1 MLLQLANS
9 YSPTKNYGVAEWLS
23 SPKLDGVR
31 CLYENPLS
39 GLRSRSGLTRYS
51 GLGEIEQ
58 ICESIRLANN
68 LSFLDGELY
77 IPGEP
82 FDRISGIVRSLRG
95 ANAPSTKTTATVV
108 EGKQRVEFR
117 IFAIGFTQYPN
128 IPAADEYSQ
137 VQQIFPAMGKVSY
150 VPQRL
155 IQNNPLVIQA
165 EADSIKASGQSAEG
179 IMLRN
184 PNSVYFQGRS
194 IALLKVKNFVKDRL
208 LVTGFTKGSGK
219 YSASLGNLLVSGTL
233 NGRIVNA
240 RVGTG
245 FTDAERSTIWVNQ
258 ANYMGRIVEVIH
270 LGITATG
277 ALRHPVFSAFV

>member
-31 CLYENPLS
+31 CFYENPTS

-51 GLGEIEQ
+51 GLTEIEQ

-68 LSFLDGELY
+68 LSFIDGELY

-82 FDRISGIVRSLRG
+82 FDRISGIVR
-95 ANAPSTKTTATVV
+95 STKTTATVV

-137 VQQIFPAMGKVSY
+137 VQQIFPARGKVSY

-208 LVTGFTKGSGK
+208 PVTGFTKGSGK
-219 YSASLGNLLVSGTL
+219 YSASLGNLLVSGNI
-233 NGRIVNA
+233 NGRIINA

>member
-1 MLLQLANS
+1 MLLQLANT

-31 CLYENPLS
+31 CLYENPTS

-51 GLGEIEQ
+51 GLTEIEQ

-82 FDRISGIVRSLRG
+82 FDRISGIVRS
-95 ANAPSTKTTATVV
+95 TKTTATVV
-108 EGKQRVEFR
+108 EAKQRMEFR

-128 IPAADEYSQ
+128 IVATDEYSQ

-150 VPQRL
+150 VPQKL
-155 IQNNPLVIQA
+155 IENKPLVIQA

-208 LVTGFTKGSGK
+208 PVTGFTKGSGK
-219 YSASLGNLLVSGTL
+219 YSASLGNLLVGGTL
-233 NGRIVNA
+233 NERIVNA

-245 FTDAERSTIWVNQ
+245 FTDAERSTIWANQ
-258 ANYMGRIVEVIH
+258 VNYMGRIVEVIH

>member
-1 MLLQLANS
+1 MLLQLANT

-31 CLYENPLS
+31 CLYENLTS

-58 ICESIRLANN
+58 ICESIRVANN
-68 LSFLDGELY
+68 LLFLDGELY

-82 FDRISGIVRSLRG
+82 FDRISGIIRT
-95 ANAPSTKTTATVV
+95 TKATQATN
-108 EGKQRVEFR
+108 KLRVEFR

-128 IPAADEYSQ
+128 IRAADEYNQ
-137 VQQIFPAMGKVSY
+137 IQQILPAMGKVSY
-150 VPQRL
+150 VPQKL

-165 EADSIKASGQSAEG
+165 EADFVKSSGQSAEG

-194 IALLKVKNFVKDRL
+194 IALLKVKNFVKAQL
-208 LVTGFTKGSGK
+208 QVAGFTKGSGK
-219 YSASLGNLLVSGTL
+219 YSASLGNLLVGGNI

-245 FTDAERSTIWVNQ
+245 FSDAERSTIWANQ
-258 ANYMGRIVEVIH
+258 PNYMGRIVEVIH

>member
-1 MLLQLANS
+1 MLLQLANT
-9 YSPTKNYGVAEWLS
+9 YSPTKNYGVAEWFS

-31 CLYENPLS
+31 CLYENPTS

-51 GLGEIEQ
+51 GLTEIEQ

-68 LSFLDGELY
+68 LSFIDGELY

-82 FDRISGIVRSLRG
+82 FDRISGIVR
-95 ANAPSTKTTATVV
+95 STKTTATVV

-137 VQQIFPAMGKVSY
+137 VQQIFPARGKVSY

-208 LVTGFTKGSGK
+208 PVTGFTKGSGK
-219 YSASLGNLLVSGTL
+219 YSASLGNLLVGGTL
-233 NGRIVNA
+233 NERIINA

-245 FTDAERSTIWVNQ
+245 FTDAERSTIWANQ

>member
-9 YSPTKNYGVAEWLS
+9 YSPTKNYGVAAWLS

-31 CLYENPLS
+31 CFYENPSS

-68 LSFLDGELY
+68 LSFIDGELY

-82 FDRISGIVRSLRG
+82 FDRISGIAR
-95 ANAPSTKTTATVV
+95 STKTTATVV
-108 EGKQRVEFR
+108 EAKQRTEFR

-128 IPAADEYSQ
+128 ILAADEYNQ
-137 VQQIFPAMGKVSY
+137 IQQIFPTMGKVSY

-155 IQNNPLVIQA
+155 IENKPLVIQA

-208 LVTGFTKGSGK
+208 PVTGFTKGSGK
-219 YSASLGNLLVSGTL
+219 YSASLGNLLVGGTL
-233 NGRIVNA
+233 NERIVKA

-245 FTDAERSTIWVNQ
+245 FTDVERSTIWANQ

>member
-1 MLLQLANS
+1 MLLQLANT
-9 YSPTKNYGVAEWLS
+9 YSPTKNCGVAEWLS

-31 CLYENPLS
+31 CLYENPTS

-51 GLGEIEQ
+51 GLTEIEQ
-58 ICESIRLANN
+58 SCESIRLANN

-82 FDRISGIVRSLRG
+82 FDRISGIAR
-95 ANAPSTKTTATVV
+95 STKTTATVV
-108 EGKQRVEFR
+108 EAKQRMEFR

-128 IPAADEYSQ
+128 IVAADEYSQ
-137 VQQIFPAMGKVSY
+137 VQQIFPAMAKVSY
-150 VPQRL
+150 VPQKL
-155 IQNNPLVIQA
+155 IENKPLVIQA

-194 IALLKVKNFVKDRL
+194 IALLKVKNFVRDRL
-208 LVTGFTKGSGK
+208 PVAGFTKGSGK
-219 YSASLGNLLVSGTL
+219 YSASLGNLLVGGTL
-233 NGRIVNA
+233 NERIVNA

-245 FTDAERSTIWVNQ
+245 FTDVERSTIWANQ

>member
-31 CLYENPLS
+31 CLYENPTN
-39 GLRSRSGLTRYS
+39 GLRSRSGLTRYL
-51 GLGEIEQ
+51 GLTEIEQ

-82 FDRISGIVRSLRG
+82 FDRISGIAR
-95 ANAPSTKTTATVV
+95 STKTTATVV
-108 EGKQRVEFR
+108 EAKQRMEFR

-128 IPAADEYSQ
+128 IVAADEYSQ
-137 VQQIFPAMGKVSY
+137 VQQIFPAMAKVSY
-150 VPQRL
+150 VPQKL
-155 IQNNPLVIQA
+155 IENKPLVIQA

-194 IALLKVKNFVKDRL
+194 IALLKVKNFVKDHL
-208 LVTGFTKGSGK
+208 PVTGFTKGSGK
-219 YSASLGNLLVSGTL
+219 YSASLGNLLVGGTL
-233 NGRIVNA
+233 NERIVKA

-245 FTDAERSTIWVNQ
+245 FTDVERSTIWANQ
-258 ANYMGRIVEVIH
+258 VNYMGRIVEVIH

>member
-1 MLLQLANS
+1 MLLQLANT
-9 YSPTKNYGVAEWLS
+9 YSPTKNYGVSQWLS

-31 CLYENPLS
+31 CLYENPNS
-39 GLRSRSGLTRYS
+39 GLRSRSGKTRYS
-51 GLGEIEQ
+51 GLTEIEQ
-58 ICESIRLANN
+58 ICETIRTTNN

-82 FDRISGIVRSLRG
+82 FDKISSIVRT
-95 ANAPSTKTTATVV
+95 TKASQAQN
-108 EGKQRVEFR
+108 KLRVEFR

-128 IPAADEYSQ
+128 ILAADEYNLI
-137 VQQIFPAMGKVSY
+137 QQIFPAMGRVSY

-155 IQNNPLVIQA
+155 IDNDPLVIQA

-208 LVTGFTKGSGK
+208 PVTGFTKGSGK
-219 YSASLGNLLVSGTL
+219 YSASLGNILVGGSLNSLLVH
-233 NGRIVNA
+233 A

-245 FTDAERSTIWVNQ
+245 FTDAERSNIWANQ

>member
-1 MLLQLANS
+1 MLLQLANT
-9 YSPTKNYGVAEWLS
+9 YSPTKNYGVTEWLS

-31 CLYENPLS
+31 CLYENPTN
-39 GLRSRSGLTRYS
+39 GLRSRSGKTRYS
-51 GLGEIEQ
+51 GLTEIEQ
-58 ICESIRLANN
+58 ICESIRSANN

-82 FDRISGIVRSLRG
+82 FDRISGIVRTTKATQA
-95 ANAPSTKTTATVV
+95 ANKL
-108 EGKQRVEFR
+108 RVEFR

-155 IQNNPLVIQA
+155 IENNPLIIQA

-194 IALLKVKNFVKDRL
+194 IALLKVKNFVKSQL
-208 LVTGFTKGSGK
+208 QVAGFTKGTGK
-219 YSASLGNLLVSGTL
+219 YSASLGNLLVSG
-233 NGRIVNA
+233 NIDGRIVNGK
-240 RVGTG
+240 VGTG
-245 FTDAERSTIWVNQ
+245 FSDMERSTIFANQ
-258 ANYMGRIVEVIH
+258 ASYLNRTIEIIH
-270 LGITATG
+270 LGVTVAR

>member
-31 CLYENPLS
+31 CLYENPTS
-39 GLRSRSGLTRYS
+39 GLRSRSGLTRYL
-51 GLGEIEQ
+51 GLSEIEQ

-82 FDRISGIVRSLRG
+82 FDRISGIVRS
-95 ANAPSTKTTATVV
+95 TKTTANVQSD
-108 EGKQRVEFR
+108 KQRIEFR

-128 IPAADEYSQ
+128 ILAADEYNQ
-137 VQQIFPAMGKVSY
+137 IQQIFPAMGKVSY
-150 VPQRL
+150 VPQKL
-155 IQNNPLVIQA
+155 IENNPLVIQA
-165 EADSIKASGQSAEG
+165 EADFVKSSGQSAEG
-179 IMLRN
+179 IMLRT

-208 LVTGFTKGSGK
+208 PVTGFTKGSGK
-219 YSASLGNLLVSGTL
+219 YSASLGNLLVGGTL
-233 NGRIVNA
+233 NERIVNA
-240 RVGTG
+240 KVGTG
-245 FTDAERSTIWVNQ
+245 FTDAERSTIWANQ
-258 ANYMGRIVEVIH
+258 ANYLGRIVEVIH

-277 ALRHPVFSAFV
+277 ALRHPIFSGFV

>member
-1 MLLQLANS
+1 MLLQLANT
-9 YSPTKNYGVAEWLS
+9 YSPTKNYGVSQWLS

-31 CLYENPLS
+31 CLYENPTN
-39 GLRSRSGLTRYS
+39 GLRSRSGKTRYS

-58 ICESIRLANN
+58 ICENIRSANN

-82 FDRISGIVRSLRG
+82 FDRISGIAR
-95 ANAPSTKTTATVV
+95 STKTTATVV
-108 EGKQRVEFR
+108 EAKQRVEFR

-137 VQQIFPAMGKVSY
+137 IQQIFPTMGKVSY

-155 IQNNPLVIQA
+155 IENNPLVIQA

-194 IALLKVKNFVKDRL
+194 IALLKVKNFVKAQL
-208 LVTGFTKGSGK
+208 QVVGFTKGSGK
-219 YSASLGNLLVSGTL
+219 YGKSLGNLLVSG
-233 NGRIVNA
+233 NIDGRTVNS

-245 FTDAERSTIWVNQ
+245 FTDLERSTIFANQ
-258 ANYMGRIVEVIH
+258 ADYFGRTIEIIH
-270 LGITATG
+270 LGVNATG
-277 ALRHPVFSAFV
+277 ALRHPVFNRFV

>member
-1 MLLQLANS
+1 MLLQLANT
-9 YSPTKNYGVAEWLS
+9 YSPTKNYGVSQWLS

-31 CLYENPLS
+31 CLYENPIK

-51 GLGEIEQ
+51 GLTEIEQ
-58 ICESIRLANN
+58 ICESMKVANN

-77 IPGEP
+77 IAGEP
-82 FDRISGIVRSLRG
+82 FDRISGIVRS
-95 ANAPSTKTTATVV
+95 TKTTQA
-108 EGKQRVEFR
+108 ENKLRVEFR

-128 IPAADEYSQ
+128 ILAIHECDQ
-137 VQQIFPAMGKVSY
+137 IQQMFPATGKVSY
-150 VPQRL
+150 VPQKL
-155 IQNNPLVIQA
+155 IENNPNAIQA
-165 EADSIKASGQSAEG
+165 EADLVKASGQSLEG

-208 LVTGFTKGSGK
+208 PVTGFTKGSGK
-219 YSASLGNLLVSGTL
+219 YSASLGNLLVGGTL
-233 NGRIVNA
+233 NDRIVNA

-245 FTDAERSTIWVNQ
+245 FSDAERSNIWANQ

-277 ALRHPVFSAFV
+277 ALRHPVFSAFA

>member
-1 MLLQLANS
+1 MLLQLANT
-9 YSPTKNYGVAEWLS
+9 YSPTKNYGVAEWLI

-31 CLYENPLS
+31 CLYENPTN

-51 GLGEIEQ
+51 GLTEIEQ

-82 FDRISGIVRSLRG
+82 FDRISGVVRSR
-95 ANAPSTKTTATVV
+95 KATQATN
-108 EGKQRVEFR
+108 KLRVEFR

-128 IPAADEYSQ
+128 ILAADEYSQ

-150 VPQRL
+150 VPQKL
-155 IQNNPLVIQA
+155 IENKPLVIQA
-165 EADSIKASGQSAEG
+165 EADFVKSSGQSAEG

-208 LVTGFTKGSGK
+208 PVTGFTKGSGK
-219 YSASLGNLLVSGTL
+219 YSASLGNLLVGGNL
-233 NGRIVNA
+233 NERIVKA

-245 FTDAERSTIWVNQ
+245 FTDAERSTIWANQ

>member
-1 MLLQLANS
+1 MLLQLANT
-9 YSPTKNYGVAEWLS
+9 YSPSKNYGVAEWLI

-31 CLYENPLS
+31 CLYENPTN

-51 GLGEIEQ
+51 GLTEIEQ

-82 FDRISGIVRSLRG
+82 FDRISGVVRSR
-95 ANAPSTKTTATVV
+95 KATQATN
-108 EGKQRVEFR
+108 KLRVEFR

-128 IPAADEYSQ
+128 ILAADEYSQ

-150 VPQRL
+150 VPQKL
-155 IQNNPLVIQA
+155 IENKPLVIQA
-165 EADSIKASGQSAEG
+165 EADFVKSSGQSAEG

-208 LVTGFTKGSGK
+208 PVTGFTKGSGK
-219 YSASLGNLLVSGTL
+219 YSASLGNLLVGGNL
-233 NGRIVNA
+233 NERIVKA

-245 FTDAERSTIWVNQ
+245 FTDAERSTIWANQ

>member
-1 MLLQLANS
+1 MLLQLANT
-9 YSPTKNYGVAEWLS
+9 YSPTKNYGIAEWLS

-31 CLYENPLS
+31 CLYENPNN
-39 GLRSRSGLTRYS
+39 GLRSRSGKTRYS
-51 GLGEIEQ
+51 GLTEIEQ

-68 LSFLDGELY
+68 LSFIDGELY

-82 FDRISGIVRSLRG
+82 FDRISGIAR
-95 ANAPSTKTTATVV
+95 STKTTATVQSD
-108 EGKQRVEFR
+108 KQRIEFR

-128 IPAADEYSQ
+128 ILAADEYNQ
-137 VQQIFPAMGKVSY
+137 IQQLFPAMGKVSY

-155 IQNNPLVIQA
+155 IENNPLVIQA

-184 PNSVYFQGRS
+184 PNSVYFPGRS

-208 LVTGFTKGSGK
+208 PVTGFTKGSGK
-219 YSASLGNLLVSGTL
+219 YSASLGNLLVGGTL
-233 NGRIVNA
+233 NERIVNA
-240 RVGTG
+240 KVGTG
-245 FTDAERSTIWVNQ
+245 FTDAERSTIWANQ

-277 ALRHPVFSAFV
+277 ALRHPIFSGFV

>member
-31 CLYENPLS
+31 CLYENPNS
-39 GLRSRSGLTRYS
+39 GLRSRSGKTRYS
-51 GLGEIEQ
+51 GLTKIEQ

-82 FDRISGIVRSLRG
+82 FDRISGIAR
-95 ANAPSTKTTATVV
+95 STKTTETVV
-108 EGKQRVEFR
+108 EAKQRVEFR

-128 IPAADEYSQ
+128 ILAADEYTQ

-155 IQNNPLVIQA
+155 IENNPLVIQA

-208 LVTGFTKGSGK
+208 PVTGFTKGSGK
-219 YSASLGNLLVSGTL
+219 YSASLGNLLVGGTL
-233 NGRIVNA
+233 NERIVNA
-240 RVGTG
+240 KVGTG
-245 FTDAERSTIWVNQ
+245 FTDAERSTIWANQ
-258 ANYMGRIVEVIH
+258 ANYLGRIVEVIH

-277 ALRHPVFSAFV
+277 ALRHPIFSAFV

>member
-1 MLLQLANS
+1 MLLQLANT

-31 CLYENPLS
+31 CLYENPNS
-39 GLRSRSGLTRYS
+39 GLRSRSGKTRYS
-51 GLGEIEQ
+51 GLTEIEQ
-58 ICESIRLANN
+58 ICESIQVAND

-82 FDRISGIVRSLRG
+82 FDRISGIVRS
-95 ANAPSTKTTATVV
+95 TKTTATVQSD
-108 EGKQRVEFR
+108 KQRVEFR
-117 IFAIGFTQYPN
+117 IFAIGFSQYPN
-128 IPAADEYSQ
+128 ILAADEYTQ
-137 VQQIFPAMGKVSY
+137 VQQIFPTMGKVSY

-155 IQNNPLVIQA
+155 IENNPLVIQA

-208 LVTGFTKGSGK
+208 PVTGFTKGSGK
-219 YSASLGNLLVSGTL
+219 YSTSLGNLLVGGTL
-233 NGRIVNA
+233 NERIVTA

-245 FTDAERSTIWVNQ
+245 FTDAERSTIWANQ
-258 ANYMGRIVEVIH
+258 ANYLGRIVEVIH

>member
-1 MLLQLANS
+1 MLLQLANT
-9 YSPTKNYGVAEWLS
+9 YSPSKNYGVAEWLI

-31 CLYENPLS
+31 CLYENPTN

-51 GLGEIEQ
+51 GLTEIEQ

-82 FDRISGIVRSLRG
+82 FDRISGVVRS
-95 ANAPSTKTTATVV
+95 TKATQATN
-108 EGKQRVEFR
+108 KLRVEFR

-128 IPAADEYSQ
+128 ILAADEYSQ

-150 VPQRL
+150 VPQKL
-155 IQNNPLVIQA
+155 IENKPLVIQA
-165 EADSIKASGQSAEG
+165 EADFVKSSGQSAEG

-208 LVTGFTKGSGK
+208 PVTGFTKGSGK
-219 YSASLGNLLVSGTL
+219 YSASLGNLLVGGNL
-233 NGRIVNA
+233 NERIVKA

-245 FTDAERSTIWVNQ
+245 FTDAERSTIWANQ

>member
-1 MLLQLANS
+1 MLLQLANT

-31 CLYENPLS
+31 CLYENPTS

-51 GLGEIEQ
+51 GLTEIEQ
-58 ICESIRLANN
+58 SCESIRLANN

-82 FDRISGIVRSLRG
+82 FDRISGIAR
-95 ANAPSTKTTATVV
+95 STKTTATVV
-108 EGKQRVEFR
+108 EAKQRMEFR

-128 IPAADEYSQ
+128 IVAADEYSQ
-137 VQQIFPAMGKVSY
+137 VQQIFPAMAKVSY
-150 VPQRL
+150 VPQKL
-155 IQNNPLVIQA
+155 IENKPLVIQA

-208 LVTGFTKGSGK
+208 PVTGFTKGSGK
-219 YSASLGNLLVSGTL
+219 YSASLGNLLVGGTL
-233 NGRIVNA
+233 NERIVNA

-245 FTDAERSTIWVNQ
+245 FTDVERSTIWANQ

>member
-31 CLYENPLS
+31 CFYENPTS

-77 IPGEP
+77 IPGEK
-82 FDRISGIVRSLRG
+82 FDRISGIVR
-95 ANAPSTKTTATVV
+95 STKTTATVV

-137 VQQIFPAMGKVSY
+137 VQQIFPARGKVSY

-208 LVTGFTKGSGK
+208 PVTGFTKGSGK
-219 YSASLGNLLVSGTL
+219 YSASLGNLLVSGNI
-233 NGRIVNA
+233 NGQIVNA

>member
-1 MLLQLANS
+1 MLLQLANT

-31 CLYENPLS
+31 CLYENPTS
-39 GLRSRSGLTRYS
+39 GLRSRSGKTRYS
-51 GLGEIEQ
+51 GLTEIEQ
-58 ICESIRLANN
+58 SCESIRVANN
-68 LSFLDGELY
+68 LSFIDGELY

-82 FDRISGIVRSLRG
+82 FDRISGIVR
-95 ANAPSTKTTATVV
+95 STKTTATVV

-128 IPAADEYSQ
+128 ILAADEYSQ
-137 VQQIFPAMGKVSY
+137 VQQIFPGMGKVSY
-150 VPQRL
+150 VPQKL
-155 IQNNPLVIQA
+155 IENKPLVIQA
-165 EADSIKASGQSAEG
+165 EADFVKSSGQSAEG

-208 LVTGFTKGSGK
+208 PVTGFTKGSGK
-219 YSASLGNLLVSGTL
+219 YSASLGNLLVGGNL
-233 NGRIVNA
+233 NERIVKA

-245 FTDAERSTIWVNQ
+245 FTDAERSTIWANQ